1 WCANGNND
9 ATNANSN
16 IGSRLAKI
24 RRTEAEVPRGFGQ
37 IQNIR
42 GLRPGRKAKHQN
54 GAAVSRDRKWPHLI
68 LRNKMSRTYNYL
80 FDQIADFDNLWMAY
94 LSARKGKRFRHEVAV
109 FSAQLEENLINIHNH
124 LLWGTWQ
131 PGKARNFVSM
141 EPKRREITAPP
152 FADRVVHHAIYRVVR
167 PLFDKKF
174 IHHSYAC
181 RNGKGAQAAV
191 KALQG
196 MLRRAQAKRDKP
208 YIMQADIKSYFAS
221 IRHDDLTVA
230 IRKTI
235 RCEKTLDLWRSVMS
249 GYGFNG
255 VGRPVG
261 ALTSQLEANIM
272 LDQLDHHMADDCGYK
287 YLRYMDDFI
296 VVAKDKKE
304 AQQALQ
310 EARVFVEGIGLRL
323 NPKTAVFPVSAGVD
337 WCGYRTWATHILPRK
352 RNVKRAKARL
362 RKAGRDFAFGKIS
375 RKEVAQKTA
384 SLRAYMKHCNG
395 KRTTEE
401 IIKNSIPKG
410 ASCGLKT
417 TF

>member
-1 WCANGNND
+1 MP
-9 ATNANSN
+9 
-16 IGSRLAKI
+16 K
-24 RRTEAEVPRGFGQ
+24 
-37 IQNIR
+37 
-42 GLRPGRKAKHQN
+42 
-54 GAAVSRDRKWPHLI
+54 
-68 LRNKMSRTYNYL
+68 TYNHI
-80 FDQIADFDNLWMAY
+80 FSEIADFDNLWSAY
-94 LSARKGKRFRHEVAV
+94 LSARKGKRFHNEVAI
-109 FSAQLEENLINIHNH
+109 FSARLEENLINIHNH

-131 PGKARNFVSM
+131 PGTARNFVYL

-272 LDQLDHHMADDCGYK
+272 LDQLDHFQVHYS
-287 YLRYMDDFI
+287 
-296 VVAKDKKE
+296 VKKT
-304 AQQALQ
+304 
-310 EARVFVEGIGLRL
+310 
-323 NPKTAVFPVSAGVD
+323 K
-337 WCGYRTWATHILPRK
+337 HI
-352 RNVKRAKARL
+352 
-362 RKAGRDFAFGKIS
+362 
-375 RKEVAQKTA
+375 Q
-384 SLRAYMKHCNG
+384 
-395 KRTTEE
+395 
-401 IIKNSIPKG
+401 IKLVI
-410 ASCGLKT
+410 
-417 TF
+417 